1 MTEPPGPQGLHR
13 TFQSLLTRN
22 YRLFFV
28 GQIISITGTWMQR
41 IAQDWLIL
49 QLGGGPKELAIG
61 LALQS
66 VPYVTIGLWGGALT
80 DRFQARNVFLLSQ
93 ILQCGV
99 ALVLGALVLSDQVTL
114 VMVYCFSLA
123 VGCIGVIESPS
134 RQTFILDIVSREHA
148 TNAVSLNSSI
158 NNVAK
163 LAGPT
168 IAGAVIGVAGTGIA
182 YLANSATFIGIIIAT
197 IMIRPDS
204 LPERPPRPEKTWKM
218 LDGVRAS
225 WHSPVIRNTLVATF
239 LVSAFAQ
246 NFRILLP
253 LFATGLFGGGSGSY
267 GLLMSGVAVGAI
279 GGGLLCAHIARPTLG
294 MLAVYSLALGAVLVF
309 AALAPTYVVL
319 LVLMVA
325 AGVGNTA
332 FNSTSNASVLL
343 NADPTMR
350 GRSASVRT
358 IVSNGSTFLGS
369 LGIGY
374 VCELAGP
381 RVGMAIGGV
390 VACLTAGLL
399 VRQARRLRAL
409 A

>member
-1 MTEPPGPQGLHR
+1 MTEPAGPQGLHR

-49 QLGGGPKELAIG
+49 QLGGGPRELAIG

-66 VPYVTIGLWGGALT
+66 VPYVTIGLWGGAVT
-80 DRFQARNVFLLSQ
+80 DRFPARTVFLLSQ

-99 ALVLGALVLSDQVTL
+99 SLVLGALVLSDQVTL

-204 LPERPPRPEKTWKM
+204 LPARDPRPLKTRRL

-225 WHSPVIRNTLVATF
+225 WQSAVIRNTLVATF
-239 LVSAFAQ
+239 LVSAFTQ

-253 LFATGLFGGGSGSY
+253 LFATGVFGGGSGSY

-279 GGGLLCAHIARPTLG
+279 GGGLLCAHIGRPTLG
-294 MLAVYSLALGAVLVF
+294 LLAVYSLALGAVLVV
-309 AALAPTYVVL
+309 AALAPTFVVL
-319 LVLMVA
+319 LVLMVG

-390 VACLTAGLL
+390 VACLTALFL
-399 VRQARRLRAL
+399 VRAARSGRAL

>member
-1 MTEPPGPQGLHR
+1 
-13 TFQSLLTRN
+13 
-22 YRLFFV
+22 
-28 GQIISITGTWMQR
+28 
-41 IAQDWLIL
+41 
-49 QLGGGPKELAIG
+49 
-61 LALQS
+61 
-66 VPYVTIGLWGGALT
+66 
-80 DRFQARNVFLLSQ
+80 
-93 ILQCGV
+93 
-99 ALVLGALVLSDQVTL
+99 
-114 VMVYCFSLA
+114 
-123 VGCIGVIESPS
+123 VIESPS

-163 LAGPT
+163 LAGPS

-204 LPERPPRPEKTWKM
+204 LPERDPGPAKTWRL

-225 WHSPVIRNTLVATF
+225 WKSAVIRHTLVATF
-239 LVSAFAQ
+239 LISASAQ

-253 LFATGLFGGGSGSY
+253 LFATGVFGGGSGSY

-294 MLAVYSLALGAVLVF
+294 MLAVYSLALGTVLVF

-319 LVLMVA
+319 LVLMIA

-332 FNSTSNASVLL
+332 FNSTSNASVLV

-350 GRSASVRT
+350 GRSVSVRT

-381 RVGMAIGGV
+381 RVGMAIGGGG
-390 VACLTAGLL
+390 ACLTALLL
-399 VRQARRLRAL
+399 VRQARRARGL